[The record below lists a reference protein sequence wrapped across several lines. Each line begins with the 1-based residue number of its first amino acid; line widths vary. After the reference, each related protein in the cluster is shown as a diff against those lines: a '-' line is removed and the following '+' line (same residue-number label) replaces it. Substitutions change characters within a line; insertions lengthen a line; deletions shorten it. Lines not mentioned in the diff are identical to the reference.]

1 MSVIRPMSNRILVSG
16 IFAALMLTTLVAF
29 GPGNATASRS
39 FAQDVVTERLEALRK
54 QLPPGAKYTVGPST
68 AFRLLAKA
76 EKDFMEGD
84 LKAAAALNVS
94 PAAVQKRAF
103 NFAIR
108 RLANTRIPANFLEL
122 GKARRARVGAP
133 SALGVEA
140 GADPTAKAF
149 DWRSKGR
156 VTPVRTYL
164 DNTGQDS
171 CGCCWDFAA
180 VAVIESSVIKNHQG
194 EAATLDASEQDILN
208 QGNNG
213 GCDGDWYQ
221 TAFTIMEN
229 DGTATEQAVPYTAV
243 PVVPNPNPAVAR
255 PYRVVDFGLV
265 NDAVA
270 IPDKADIKRSLCQ
283 FGPLAVA
290 VMADD
295 GFVAYSGGVYVGFPS
310 TNVSNAQINHAVTL
324 IGWDDT
330 KGPNGAWLIKNSWG
344 NDWGETG
351 GRGSEKGYIWI
362 DYQSNNVGFAAAWA
376 RAKTDAPAGP

>member
-1 MSVIRPMSNRILVSG
+1 MKFVRQTLNRTLFSG
-16 IFAALMLTTLVAF
+16 ALAALMLTAAVGFGRGNVA
-29 GPGNATASRS
+29 ASRPDD
-39 FAQDVVTERLEALRK
+39 QDVATERLEAIRK
-54 QLPPGAKYTVGPST
+54 GLPATATFTVGPST
-68 AFRLLAKA
+68 ALGLLAKA
-76 EKDFMEGD
+76 EKSFLQED
-84 LKAAAALNVS
+84 LKHAAALNVS

-103 NFAIR
+103 NYAIR

-122 GKARRARVGAP
+122 NKARRSRVGAP
-133 SALGVEA
+133 TALALEP
-140 GADPTAKAF
+140 GADPAAPSF
-149 DWRSKGR
+149 DWRTKGR
-156 VTPVRTYL
+156 VTPVRIYL
-164 DNTGQDS
+164 NNTGQDS

-180 VAVIESSVIKNHQG
+180 IAVIESSVIKNNQG
-194 EAATLDASEQDILN
+194 TAAALDASEQDILN

-229 DGTATEQAVPYTAV
+229 NGTASEQDVPYTAV
-243 PVVPNPNPAVAR
+243 PVIPNPNPGVAR

-265 NDAVA
+265 NDTVS
-270 IPDKADIKRSLCQ
+270 IPDKADIKRALCQ

-295 GFVAYSGGVYVGFPS
+295 SFVAYSGGVFTGFPS
-310 TNVSNAQINHAVTL
+310 TNEPNAQINHAVTL

-351 GRGSEKGYIWI
+351 GLGAEKGYIWI
-362 DYQSNNVGFAAAWA
+362 DCKSNNVGFAAAWA
-376 RAKTDAPAGP
+376 RARGG